1 METNR
6 TIEILRTYNFAQ
18 KNHWQLMCDL
28 SNNDYDIRYFDGRQ
42 SANIYLDEFLQ
53 TQEDNFNIDEI
64 LKCLADNLEEYTQSQ
79 DEYYKENNCYNE
91 FLRGMVDET
100 ELLIRI
106 VKQDY

>member
-1 METNR
+1 MGTNR

-28 SNNDYDIRYFDGRQ
+28 SNNDYDICYFDGRQ

-53 TQEDNFNIDEI
+53 TQEDNFNIDWV
-64 LKCLADNLEEYTQSQ
+64 LKCLTDNLEEYTESQ
-79 DEYYKENNCYNE
+79 AEYYKENNCYNE
-91 FLRGMVDET
+91 FLIGMVDEI
-100 ELLIRI
+100 ELLIHI